1 MDTKRRTAVM
11 GGSRPVWAITL
22 LSMVMMYSP
31 VPASADDRMEADHL
45 VERARM
51 AFNTMVTDSNMEA
64 LVDILK
70 KGRGVFICPEL
81 LTGAFIIGASGG
93 SGVFLVRGDKKGPW
107 NGPAFYTIGEAS
119 IGLQIGGQAA
129 EVILVMMT
137 DRGVTSLLSTSAKLG
152 VGASVAA
159 GPVGIGAS
167 AATANLSADIISFS
181 RAKGLYG
188 GVSLSGAVVAV
199 REGWND
205 AYYGKKVNPTGIL
218 IKHDVYNPQA
228 SGLISSVEKIAGK

>member
-1 MDTKRRTAVM
+1 
-11 GGSRPVWAITL
+11 
-22 LSMVMMYSP
+22 
-31 VPASADDRMEADHL
+31 
-45 VERARM
+45 
-51 AFNTMVTDSNMEA
+51 
-64 LVDILK
+64 
-70 KGRGVFICPEL
+70 
-81 LTGAFIIGASGG
+81 
-93 SGVFLVRGDKKGPW
+93 
-107 NGPAFYTIGEAS
+107 
-119 IGLQIGGQAA
+119 
-129 EVILVMMT
+129 MT

>member
-1 MDTKRRTAVM
+1 MNTKRGTLAM
-11 GGSRPVWAITL
+11 GAPRLFWGIIL
-22 LSMVMMYSP
+22 LSVIMTYP
-31 VPASADDRMEADHL
+31 PLPASADDRMEADHL
-45 VERARM
+45 VDKSRM
-51 AFNTMVTDSNMEA
+51 AFNSMVADPNMEA
-64 LVDILK
+64 LIDILK
-70 KGRGVFICPEL
+70 KGKGVFICPEL

-93 SGVFLVRGDKKGPW
+93 SGVFLVRGDKKGAW

-167 AATANLSADIISFS
+167 AATANLSADIVSFS

-205 AYYGKKVNPTGIL
+205 AYYGKKVTPTGIL
-218 IKHDVYNPQA
+218 IKRDVYNPGA
-228 SGLISSVEKIAGK
+228 SGLIDSIAKIAGK